1 VTRATSL
8 FLFMAVLATSSQAAP
23 DEERL
28 GKANG
33 YPVGTRQSWF
43 YDEAVRV
50 GSFTH
55 QAEIDGIIGGRVN
68 TLMPSTQPMP
78 LPKSASPPDYRW
90 SSRHERSL
98 TTDDYLGRQR
108 IMGLMIIK
116 DGVVQLERYQYG
128 RTKDDRFL
136 SNSMAKSIV
145 SLAIGIALQEGQIKS
160 LDDRADAYAPALN
173 GTLYGETS
181 IRNLLRMASGA
192 RFTERYDNADDLAR
206 YGNAVARS
214 GIEAAAR
221 TITARAAP
229 AGTVFNYASAE
240 TDMLGAVLRGATGM
254 TLSEYLTPRLWQPI
268 GAASS
273 ALWRTDRTGLERA
286 SGNFNATLE
295 DYGRL
300 AIVLANNGVR
310 PDDPERKQI
319 IPSAYLI
326 EATNAQ
332 MVPNAFR
339 PKQATPYYG
348 YGYLFWLFPGEKR
361 RFALLGVY
369 GQMIFVDPELKLI
382 MVQTAANATPRSGD
396 TTLAADADRFWRG
409 VVSHYGNW

>member
-1 VTRATSL
+1 MKNAASL
-8 FLFMAVLATSSQAAP
+8 FLSMAVMATSVQAAP

-55 QAEIDGIIGGRVN
+55 QAEIAGIANGRVN
-68 TLMPSTQPMP
+68 TLVPSTQPIP
-78 LPKSASPPDYRW
+78 LAINATVPDYRW
-90 SSRHERSL
+90 SSGHERSL

-108 IMGLMIIK
+108 IMGLLIIK
-116 DGVVQLERYQYG
+116 DGVVQVERYQYG
-128 RTKDDRFL
+128 RTRDDRFL

-145 SLAIGIALQEGQIKS
+145 SLGIGIAHDEGKIKS
-160 LDDRADAYAPALN
+160 LDDPADVYAPALA
-173 GTLYGETS
+173 GTLYGATT
-181 IRNLLRMASGA
+181 IRNMLRMASGA

-206 YGNAVARS
+206 YGNAVSVS
-214 GIEAAAR
+214 GIKAAA
-221 TITARAAP
+221 TVTVRAEP

-240 TDMLGAVLRGATGM
+240 TDMLGAVMQGATGM
-254 TLSEYLTPRLWQPI
+254 TLSEYLAPRLWQPI

-286 SGNFNATLE
+286 SGNFNATLQ

-300 AIVLANNGVR
+300 AIVLANDGVR
-310 PDDPERKQI
+310 PGDPERRQI
-319 IPSAYLI
+319 IPRAYLI
-326 EATNAQ
+326 EATDAKTA
-332 MVPNAFR
+332 PEAFK
-339 PKQATPYYG
+339 PKRATPYYG
-348 YGYLFWLFPGEKR
+348 YGYQFWLFPGDKR

-369 GQMIFVDPELKLI
+369 GQMIFVDPELKLV

-409 VVSHYGNW
+409 VVGYYGNW